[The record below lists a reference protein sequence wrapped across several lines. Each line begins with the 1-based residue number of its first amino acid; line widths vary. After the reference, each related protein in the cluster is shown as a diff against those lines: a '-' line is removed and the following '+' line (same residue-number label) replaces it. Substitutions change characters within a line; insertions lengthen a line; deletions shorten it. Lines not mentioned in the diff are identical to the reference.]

1 MSSSVIAASLE
12 ICLCS
17 VPPCQLSR
25 GAPPQILGQP
35 LDSAKYQL
43 LFDSFQYS
51 LQLYPLGLMEI
62 NWQLQF
68 GWFLRLTIPSLWVS
82 WDNWETLPWVKL
94 WNSNSF
100 GGLSFLASTS
110 TISSLSSFCLCDAI
124 IWGFENYLCSA
135 IEVHT
140 NQKRVTGPPL
150 MFPLAPGCL

>member
-1 MSSSVIAASLE
+1 MIAASLE

-17 VPPCQLSR
+17 VLPCQLSR

-43 LFDSFQYS
+43 LFDSYQYS

-82 WDNWETLPWVKL
+82 RDDRETPVGEIMELELIWWALFSSQHIQDSLTLNLLP
-94 WNSNSF
+94 
-100 GGLSFLASTS
+100 
-110 TISSLSSFCLCDAI
+110 IYDAI
-124 IWGFENYLCSA
+124 IWGLEKYLCSA
-135 IEVHT
+135 MKCILIRKES
-140 NQKRVTGPPL
+140 L
-150 MFPLAPGCL
+150 DLL

>member
-1 MSSSVIAASLE
+1 MSSPVIAASLE

-17 VPPCQLSR
+17 DLPCQLSR

-35 LDSAKYQL
+35 LDRAKYQL

-82 WDNWETLPWVKL
+82 RDDRETPVGEIMELELIWWAL
-94 WNSNSF
+94 FSSQHIQNF
-100 GGLSFLASTS
+100 LTFILLS
-110 TISSLSSFCLCDAI
+110 
-124 IWGFENYLCSA
+124 
-135 IEVHT
+135 
-140 NQKRVTGPPL
+140 
-150 MFPLAPGCL
+150 M